1 MDKCIYSIQG
11 GNRLTHYRH
20 SYIYIYIYTY
30 ISICIYIYI
39 CLAGSNRSNTSGSGS
54 QSLDRLGC
62 IQRPKLRA
70 GVHFVTALDQ
80 SCRDVE
86 VCSSA
91 RRAPSTSLGDNSSS
105 PKQSAGYGPQ
115 VGVDSGGCQFD
126 ADYKAAF
133 WEARGSPILQ
143 PAAMKIDGK
152 NNPCI
157 HDRIIVLVF
166 MEATGSP

>member
-1 MDKCIYSIQG
+1 MNIFMSAIKG

-20 SYIYIYIYTY
+20 SYIYIYMYTRIYLYT
-30 ISICIYIYI
+30 YI
-39 CLAGSNRSNTSGSGS
+39 CLAGSNRSNTSGSGI
-54 QSLDRLGC
+54 QSLDRLMGS
-62 IQRPKLRA
+62 QRPKLRA

-115 VGVDSGGCQFD
+115 VGVDSGGD
-126 ADYKAAF
+126 ANLMQITRLLSGRQQAHPY
-133 WEARGSPILQ
+133 SSQHP
-143 PAAMKIDGK
+143 
-152 NNPCI
+152 
-157 HDRIIVLVF
+157 
-166 MEATGSP
+166 